1 VAELGEPVTADA
13 DGPGVGEPMTGT
25 GQAAPRPMIER
36 IGLGAIAL
44 VIAVL
49 FGAVGAAALAN
60 GEVFL
65 GIMAGI
71 GALMTVWAAAS
82 GLRRG

>member
-1 VAELGEPVTADA
+1 VAELGERVT
-13 DGPGVGEPMTGT
+13 PETGDPT
-25 GQAAPRPMIER
+25 PRPLIER
-36 IGLGAIAL
+36 VGLGAVAL

-49 FGAVGAAALAN
+49 FGALGAAALAN